1 MNTSKIKKIQELFNK
16 YFSNQIDS
24 KEVRELMSEVNNCT
38 DEELIPL
45 LQKRWMSICD
55 DEPLSEQ
62 KKDELYTCIKKS
74 IQQHKSI
81 PFKRYWMRIAVSLI
95 ILITTSLAVTFY
107 IENKEMQ
114 QIAEENVVIQ
124 SGESEASTIE
134 LPDGSIVRLNAK
146 STLSYQRDFGC
157 SNRKVTLSGEGYFQ
171 VKRNEDKPFIVSI
184 GSMNVLVLGTTFNV
198 YAYKEKDFIEMSL
211 IKGRVRVMTQNETI
225 NVNPNEKVTYHK
237 LTGELKLKRTSNNL
251 ETAWLKKEIIFRH
264 EMLVDVFE
272 KLERRYGV
280 TFTIDNKK
288 LLEDRYTGTFIN
300 ENIKT
305 ILDILKIHYEFK
317 YIINNCQI
325 HIITK

>member
-211 IKGRVRVMTQNETI
+211 IKGRVRVVTQNETI

>member
-1 MNTSKIKKIQELFNK
+1 M
-16 YFSNQIDS
+16 
-24 KEVRELMSEVNNCT
+24 
-38 DEELIPL
+38 
-45 LQKRWMSICD
+45 
-55 DEPLSEQ
+55 
-62 KKDELYTCIKKS
+62 YTCIKKR
-74 IQQHKSI
+74 IQRSKSI
-81 PFKRYWMRIAVSLI
+81 FFKRYWIQIAASFI
-95 ILITTSLAVTFY
+95 ILITTSLAVTLY

-114 QIAEENVVIQ
+114 QIAEENVIIQ
-124 SGESEASTIE
+124 SGESEPSTIE
-134 LPDGSIVRLNAK
+134 LPDGSVVRLNAK
-146 STLSYQRDFGC
+146 STLSYQRNFGR

-171 VKRNEDKPFIVSI
+171 VKRKENKPFIVVT
-184 GSMNVLVLGTTFNV
+184 GSMNVWVLGTTFNV
-198 YAYKEKDFIEMSL
+198 YAYEEKEFIEMSL
-211 IKGRVRVMTQNETI
+211 IKGRVRVVTQNKTI

-237 LTGELKLKRTSNNL
+237 LTGELKLKKTSNNL

-300 ENIKT
+300 ENINT

-317 YIINNCQI
+317 YTINNTKI

>member
-95 ILITTSLAVTFY
+95 ILITTSLAVKFY

-211 IKGRVRVMTQNETI
+211 IKGRVRVVTQNETI